1 MRKTASSLSRVKV
14 QRIGE
19 VLVGGAVGELPTVL
33 IGTIFYREH
42 KIVKDHVRGVFDR
55 AIAEKLI
62 VQQDELS
69 DTTGVPCMVDV
80 VGETPEALQKYTEFV
95 SSVTD
100 SPILLNGPTADVRL
114 KAFEYIVDIGI
125 QDRTIYTSISYTVK
139 EDEVLRLKEL
149 GVRNILIQAFNPRNP
164 WPRGSLEM
172 VVGDS
177 SRKGLLQ
184 YARDAG
190 ATNILILAPV
200 LDVPYIGVAA
210 TTLEVLREKTGL
222 PVGLAPCGVVAK
234 WCADTNQRGFREILT
249 AGVLGYVQAMG
260 ANFIIYGSIRK
271 APKVFPVCA
280 LIDSMIAYSRR
291 REGIR
296 PLVKSHPIYKFLVRA
311 R

>member
-1 MRKTASSLSRVKV
+1 MRDTAGTLSRVEV
-14 QRIGE
+14 QRIGK

-42 KIVKDHVRGVFDR
+42 KIVRDHARGIFDK
-55 AIAEKLI
+55 ASAEKLI

-69 DTTGVPCMVDV
+69 DATGVPCMVDV
-80 VGETPEALQKYTEFV
+80 VGETSEALQKYIEFV

-100 SPILLNGPTADVRL
+100 SPILLNGPTAEVRL
-114 KAFEYIVDIGI
+114 EAFKYAVEIGV
-125 QDRTIYTSISYTVK
+125 QDRVIYTSINYTVK
-139 EDEVLRLKEL
+139 EDEVLRLREL
-149 GVRNILIQAFNPRNP
+149 GVRNVLVQAFNPRNP
-164 WPRGSLEM
+164 WPKGSLEM
-172 VVGDS
+172 VLGSGDG
-177 SRKGLLQ
+177 KGLLQ

-210 TTLEVLREKTGL
+210 TTLEILREKTGL

-234 WCADTNQRGFREILT
+234 WCVDTNRRDCREILT
-249 AGVLGYVQAMG
+249 AGVLGYVQAAG

-271 APKVFPVCA
+271 APRVFPVCA

-296 PLVKSHPIYKFLVRA
+296 PLVRSHPIYKFLIRA